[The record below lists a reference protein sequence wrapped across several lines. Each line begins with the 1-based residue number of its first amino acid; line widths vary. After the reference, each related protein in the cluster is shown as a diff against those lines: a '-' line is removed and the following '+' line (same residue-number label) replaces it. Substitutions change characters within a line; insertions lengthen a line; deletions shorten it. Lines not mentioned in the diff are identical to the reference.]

1 MLPRARLPRLTRPTR
16 LTALIIVAVLALGTA
31 GGAIAGG
38 AMSVPTFVPK
48 MADQVTNLDILRSQI
63 KNYYGTPTAVAGAAC
78 NKDLAPAADGNYAAE
93 AASVAAD
100 GGRWLSTGARANSN
114 AMKAIVLDVDDTTLA
129 TWNYELCSNWAFDPG
144 TNGQFVTDQRFP
156 AVPGMV
162 AMVNQA
168 AENGYAIIFLTGRG
182 QSQEAAT
189 LGNLTH
195 DGIGVDAGYPN
206 PTTLNDGEDGLF
218 TKPPVGSYP
227 AYLNKPQ
234 FCGPSITAG
243 VSCPTVLYK
252 SGVRAHIEDLGYE
265 IVGNFGDQFSDLK
278 GGFADKTFKLPNP
291 NYFLP

>member
-1 MLPRARLPRLTRPTR
+1 M
-16 LTALIIVAVLALGTA
+16 TAVAV
-31 GGAIAGG
+31 AGG

-63 KNYYGTPTAVAGAAC
+63 KNYYGTPTAAAGAAC

-100 GGRWLSTGARANSN
+100 GGRWLSTGDRATSN

-129 TWNYELCSNWAFDPG
+129 TWNYELCSNWAFDPV

-162 AMVNQA
+162 AMANQA
-168 AENGYAIIFLTGRG
+168 AADGYAVFFLTGRG
-182 QSQEAAT
+182 QAQEAAT

-195 DGIGVDAGYPN
+195 DGIGVDAGFPA
-206 PTTLNDGEDGLF
+206 PTTLTNGEDGLF

-227 AYLNKPQ
+227 AYLDKPE
-234 FCGPSITAG
+234 FCAASIAANR
-243 VSCPTVLYK
+243 SCPTIQYK
-252 SGVRAHIEDLGYE
+252 SGVRAHIEDLGYD
-265 IVGNFGDQFSDLK
+265 IVANFGDQFSDLT
-278 GGFADKTFKLPNP
+278 GGFADKTFKMPNP
-291 NYFLP
+291 NYYLP

>member
-1 MLPRARLPRLTRPTR
+1 MLPRPRFARPTR
-16 LTALIIVAVLALGTA
+16 VTTLIVVTALSLSMTAVAV
-31 GGAIAGG
+31 AGG

-100 GGRWLSTGARANSN
+100 GGRWLSTGDRATSN

-129 TWNYELCSNWAFDPG
+129 TWNYELCSNWAFDPVS
-144 TNGQFVTDQRFP
+144 NGQFVTDQRFP

-162 AMVNQA
+162 AMANQA
-168 AENGYAIIFLTGRG
+168 AADGYAVFFLTGRG
-182 QSQEAAT
+182 QAQEAAT

-195 DGIGVDAGYPN
+195 DGIGVDAGFPA
-206 PTTLNDGEDGLF
+206 PTTLTNGEDGLF

-227 AYLNKPQ
+227 AYLDKPE
-234 FCGPSITAG
+234 FCAASIAANR
-243 VSCPTVLYK
+243 SCPTIQYK
-252 SGVRAHIEDLGYE
+252 SGVRAHIEDLGYD
-265 IVGNFGDQFSDLK
+265 IVANFGDQFSDLT
-278 GGFADKTFKLPNP
+278 GGFADKTFKMPNP

>member
-1 MLPRARLPRLTRPTR
+1 MLPRPRFARPTR
-16 LTALIIVAVLALGTA
+16 VTTLIVVTALSLSMTAVAV
-31 GGAIAGG
+31 AGG

-63 KNYYGTPTAVAGAAC
+63 KNYSGTPTAVAGAAC

-129 TWNYELCSNWAFDPG
+129 TWNYELCSNWAFDPV

-162 AMVNQA
+162 AMASQA
-168 AENGYAIIFLTGRG
+168 AADGYAIIFLTGRG
-182 QSQEAAT
+182 QAQEAAT

-195 DGIGVDAGYPN
+195 DGIGVDAGYPA
-206 PTTLNDGEDGLF
+206 PTTLTDGEDGLF

-227 AYLNKPQ
+227 AYLDKPEFCAASIAANK
-234 FCGPSITAG
+234 
-243 VSCPTVLYK
+243 SCPTIQYK

-265 IVGNFGDQFSDLK
+265 IVANFGDQFSDLD
-278 GGFADKTFKLPNP
+278 GGFSDRTFKLPNP